1 MSATT
6 RYRLW
11 WIALVSVLAL
21 PAIALLQASGGAVA
35 PASEPGTVTAP
46 VIGVE
51 VPPLPTWPAV
61 VLAVMWSGWI
71 AIALGR
77 TAIALACLRRAARA
91 CGTFPAGREARLHH
105 WTAIRQQGRR
115 ARLGVSDDVRL
126 AAVLGVGRPAIAV
139 APEVL
144 REMSD
149 EDLDRIL
156 VHEWAHVQ
164 RRDDVGRLLQA
175 IVRAVAGLHPAIW
188 WIDRQLHLER
198 EVACDDWT
206 INMTGAAREYAAC
219 LTRLAALDINRAT
232 ARLAPAVLS
241 SVALKTRI
249 VRILDRRRST
259 STGASLPALATA
271 ASALVGLSLVAA
283 SVELVVIAAPLD
295 TLQAAAVP
303 VLRRIIPAPEAG
315 ASDLGQPRSVG
326 PGVSAR
332 SRRAADPTRTPAPTA
347 QPIGAMHEASVP
359 EAVGIALE
367 IRRDAEPPADLPHA
381 TDSTLDSLNAL
392 PGQALPL
399 SSSSPAPV
407 VNAKSPTPW
416 SAAADTGVAVGRG
429 SQKAA
434 VATSRF
440 FTKFAKSVAGAF

>member
-1 MSATT
+1 MDALLNWLWQGSAVALTATLVMRAGRMSATT

-11 WIALVSVLAL
+11 WIALVSILAL
-21 PAIALLQASGGAVA
+21 PAIAWLQTSGGAVA
-35 PASEPGTVTAP
+35 PASEPGALTAP

-51 VPPLPTWPAV
+51 VPALPIWPAV
-61 VLAVMWSGWI
+61 VLAVLWSGWI

-77 TAIALACLRRAARA
+77 TAVALACLRRAARA
-91 CGTFPAGREARLHH
+91 CRTFPAGREARLRY

-115 ARLGVSDDVRL
+115 ACLGVSDDVRL

-206 INMTGAAREYAAC
+206 INLTGAAREYAAC
-219 LTRLAALDINRAT
+219 LTRLAALDVNRAT

-241 SVALKTRI
+241 SAALKTRI

-259 STGASLPALATA
+259 STAGSIPALATA

-295 TLQAAAVP
+295 TLQAGAVP
-303 VLRRIIPAPEAG
+303 VLRRIIPATEVR
-315 ASDLGQPRSVG
+315 ASDLGRTSPAAAAL
-326 PGVSAR
+326 SAR
-332 SRRAADPTRTPAPTA
+332 SQRAVDRTRTPAA
-347 QPIGAMHEASVP
+347 AVQPIGAMQRGAS
-359 EAVGIALE
+359 
-367 IRRDAEPPADLPHA
+367 
-381 TDSTLDSLNAL
+381 S
-392 PGQALPL
+392 
-399 SSSSPAPV
+399 
-407 VNAKSPTPW
+407 
-416 SAAADTGVAVGRG
+416 
-429 SQKAA
+429 
-434 VATSRF
+434 
-440 FTKFAKSVAGAF
+440 